1 MGIPKAH
8 PDSHGQVSDTPHP
21 EWADPETGRGMV
33 EDKLSGRGVGRP
45 QQETRIDMNAV
56 RRDKV
61 PYTINATFT
70 PPEGAAPETR
80 YDFPKGLPEKYVH
93 VKPEGGWPEDTAKAY
108 KDMTPAEQEALAAKG
123 QSGGSGK
130 EEVKA
135 NEEGVGGI
143 ERWQGKNPLD
153 KATVKPTQ
161 ERVNLPADTGK
172 PEEFKEENKSWE
184 DQVRN
189 ARKAVNKEKAE
200 ALSFDPNRFRTTTGE
215 DTELRPLGKKK
226 NPLGKAK
233 K

>member
-1 MGIPKAH
+1 
-8 PDSHGQVSDTPHP
+8 
-21 EWADPETGRGMV
+21 
-33 EDKLSGRGVGRP
+33 
-45 QQETRIDMNAV
+45 
-56 RRDKV
+56 
-61 PYTINATFT
+61 
-70 PPEGAAPETR
+70 
-80 YDFPKGLPEKYVH
+80 
-93 VKPEGGWPEDTAKAY
+93 
-108 KDMTPAEQEALAAKG
+108 MTSAEQEALAAKG

-184 DQVRN
+184 DQVRD

-200 ALSFDPNRFRTTTGE
+200 ALSFDPNRFRTQTGE
-215 DTELRPLGKKK
+215 DTALRPLGKKK